1 MPPVLLLL
9 VSVGEESAVVDSVSK
24 GDGISY
30 HKLENDLDVS
40 HASPQGACFSGPCIN
55 TEFLLSPA
63 AALGAGGAE
72 LGDSWSDGA
81 DTVTAPKIADKP
93 PRER

>member
-1 MPPVLLLL
+1 MPPTFHSLTCASVLLLL
-9 VSVGEESAVVDSVSK
+9 VSVGEKSALVDSVSK

-63 AALGAGGAE
+63 AALGA
-72 LGDSWSDGA
+72 
-81 DTVTAPKIADKP
+81 
-93 PRER
+93 

>member
-1 MPPVLLLL
+1 M
-9 VSVGEESAVVDSVSK
+9 ADSVSK
-24 GDGISY
+24 GGGISY

-63 AALGAGGAE
+63 AALVHGAE

-81 DTVTAPKIADKP
+81 DPVTAPKIADKP